1 MRLKK
6 KNRDKAYW
14 TRKYNRWISFT
25 TGMAA
30 LAIMTYVGS
39 KNISQTRDVIAIGL
53 LSLVVALYSRSKAKK
68 MD

>member
-1 MRLKK
+1 MKLKK

-25 TGMAA
+25 SGMAA
-30 LAIMTYVGS
+30 LALMTYIGS
-39 KNISQTRDVIAIGL
+39 KNLAQTGDVIAVGI